1 MVHNAP
7 VRILHRPTFAAVAA
21 AALLPAGL
29 VAAGPA
35 QADTGPGPNG
45 RIAFER
51 YVEYEDEEGWPRSAH
66 DIFTTLA
73 DGTDEINLTQTD
85 GPNEMEPAWSPDGT
99 RIAFSSDRDGNY
111 EIYTMAADGTD
122 IRQVTF
128 VAEAGPGEYVQ
139 SFEPTWSPDGT
150 EIAFT
155 GYRINPY
162 TAEVYIVPAEAT
174 EETYTERM
182 LTDPADFQSAA
193 EPDWSPDGQTIV
205 YVEYFDMYSTDIA
218 TINID
223 GTGLV
228 DLTGEAGDYVTD
240 WDPGWSPDGTRIT
253 WVSNR
258 NATDPLGVETD
269 VYVMQTD
276 GTGVVPATTD
286 PVVEYDPTF
295 SPDGLQILYQ
305 INYYNPEIWVVD
317 APPPPGDGALLG
329 AAAAD
334 PVKVG
339 AGSSPSWQRLAAG
352 PTCTITG
359 TDGDDVLTGTPR
371 RDVICGL
378 GGDDTIAGLDGRD
391 RLFGGGGADTITGGA
406 GRDVLKGGRGAD
418 TLDGGTGQD
427 RCDRRGDSEPPSSC
441 ER

>member
-1 MVHNAP
+1 MIYNAS
-7 VRILHRPTFAAVAA
+7 VRNARRPALAAVAA
-21 AALLPAGL
+21 AALLPTGL

-51 YVEYEDEEGWPRSAH
+51 GVEYEDEEGWPRVSK
-66 DIFTTLA
+66 DIFSALP
-73 DGTDEINLTQTD
+73 DGTDEINLTQT
-85 GPNEMEPAWSPDGT
+85 EAWEEIEPAWSPDGT
-99 RIAFSSDRDGNY
+99 RLAFSSDRDGNY

-122 IRQVTF
+122 VRQVTF
-128 VAEAGPGEYVQ
+128 VAEAGPGEFVQ

-155 GYRINPY
+155 GYRPNPW
-162 TAEVYIVPAEAT
+162 TAEVYVVPAEAT
-174 EETYTERM
+174 EETYAERL
-182 LTDPADFQSAA
+182 LTPADDFQSAA

-223 GTGLV
+223 GTGV
-228 DLTGEAGDYVTD
+228 IDLTGEAGDYVTD

-317 APPPPGDGALLG
+317 APPPPGEAAGI
-329 AAAAD
+329 AAAD

-339 AGSSPSWQRLAAG
+339 AGSSPSWQRLTGRA
-352 PTCTITG
+352 CTITG
-359 TDGDDVLTGTPR
+359 TEGDDVLTGTAG

-378 GGDDTIAGLDGRD
+378 GGDDTITGLNGRD
-391 RLFGGGGADTITGGA
+391 RLYGDGGADTITGGA
-406 GRDVLKGGRGAD
+406 GRDLLKGGRGAD
-418 TLDGGTGQD
+418 SLDGGDGRD
-427 RCDRRGDSEPPSSC
+427 RCDRKGDSAPPASC